1 MGRRDWRR
9 HHRVAANERN
19 PDEIPS
25 ATLNAFTRVQRIALA
40 AVFLLSL
47 AAPDVSLAAAPCEAT
62 ETVVPAEQPA
72 PADTGDAATASAQ
85 PVDPTTAIVV
95 TGAQRRS
102 SADPLE
108 TVNEKSYA
116 AVQAADRLVVAPISL
131 AYEKTVPSPLRDGIH
146 NVLYNLREP
155 VVIANFLLQ
164 HRIGKAGRSLAR
176 LAINSTIGVGGLFD
190 FAKRKPFK
198 IPFRRNGFAN
208 TLGFYGIKPGPY
220 MYLPIVGST
229 TLRDLVGTVADRMF
243 LSLAVGPPFTRPAY
257 RIPVIVLG
265 TMDDRLVNDVQ
276 IKQMREQANAY
287 VATRNA
293 YLTIRAEEIAALH
306 HPD

>member
-1 MGRRDWRR
+1 
-9 HHRVAANERN
+9 
-19 PDEIPS
+19 
-25 ATLNAFTRVQRIALA
+25 
-40 AVFLLSL
+40 
-47 AAPDVSLAAAPCEAT
+47 
-62 ETVVPAEQPA
+62 
-72 PADTGDAATASAQ
+72 
-85 PVDPTTAIVV
+85 VV

-116 AVQAADRLVVAPISL
+116 AVQAADRMVVAPISL

-198 IPFRRNGFAN
+198 IPFHRNGFAN

>member
-1 MGRRDWRR
+1 M
-9 HHRVAANERN
+9 AANERN

-72 PADTGDAATASAQ
+72 PADTGDAAAASAQ

-116 AVQAADRLVVAPISL
+116 AVQAADRMVVAPISL

>member
-1 MGRRDWRR
+1 M
-9 HHRVAANERN
+9 AANERN

-198 IPFRRNGFAN
+198 IPFHRNGFAN

>member
-1 MGRRDWRR
+1 M
-9 HHRVAANERN
+9 AANERN

-116 AVQAADRLVVAPISL
+116 AVQAADRMVVAPISL

-198 IPFRRNGFAN
+198 IPFHRNGFAN

>member
-1 MGRRDWRR
+1 
-9 HHRVAANERN
+9 VAANERN

-116 AVQAADRLVVAPISL
+116 AVQAADRMVVAPISL

>member
-1 MGRRDWRR
+1 
-9 HHRVAANERN
+9 VAANERN

-116 AVQAADRLVVAPISL
+116 AVQAADRMVVAPISL

-198 IPFRRNGFAN
+198 IPFHRNGFAN

>member
-1 MGRRDWRR
+1 
-9 HHRVAANERN
+9 VAANERN

-72 PADTGDAATASAQ
+72 PADTGDAAAASAQ

-116 AVQAADRLVVAPISL
+116 AVQAADRMVVAPISL

>member
-1 MGRRDWRR
+1 M
-9 HHRVAANERN
+9 AANERN
-19 PDEIPS
+19 PDELPS
-25 ATLNAFTRVQRIALA
+25 ATLNAFSRVQRIALA

-116 AVQAADRLVVAPISL
+116 AVQAADRMVVAPISL

-198 IPFRRNGFAN
+198 IPFHRNGFAN

>member
-1 MGRRDWRR
+1 M
-9 HHRVAANERN
+9 AANERN

-116 AVQAADRLVVAPISL
+116 AVQAADRMVVAPISL

>member
-1 MGRRDWRR
+1 M
-9 HHRVAANERN
+9 AANERN

>member
-1 MGRRDWRR
+1 M
-9 HHRVAANERN
+9 AANERN

-25 ATLNAFTRVQRIALA
+25 ATLNAFSRVQRIALA

-72 PADTGDAATASAQ
+72 PADTGDAAAASAQ

-116 AVQAADRLVVAPISL
+116 AVQAADRMVVAPISL